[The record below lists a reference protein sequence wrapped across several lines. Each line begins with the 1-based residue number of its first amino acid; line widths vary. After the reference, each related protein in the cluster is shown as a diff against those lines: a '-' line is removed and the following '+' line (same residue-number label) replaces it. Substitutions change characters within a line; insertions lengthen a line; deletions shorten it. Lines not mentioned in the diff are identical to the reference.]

1 MSRGRDPLALSQVIG
16 DVLDP
21 FIKSAAMRINY
32 GEKEITNGTGVRSSA
47 VFTAPHVEIEGR
59 DQTKLYTL
67 VMVDPDAPS
76 PSKPEY
82 REYLHWIGMQ
92 PSRKG
97 GGCFLSNH
105 QQLKNSCSICYW
117 CLRRH
122 LTNFSWR
129 RLVTDIPEAIDA
141 RFGGRLV
148 FGVSRLSSWTVVIC
162 PTAPQVEYLRSSV
175 GPTDEI
181 SNEIVPY
188 EAPRP
193 PAGIHRLVFVLFK
206 QEARQTVYAP
216 GWRQNFNVRDFSAF
230 YNLGPP
236 VAALYFNCQKE
247 SGVGGRRTRV
257 SGTKLKA
264 GCNIIQDYKI

>member
-117 CLRRH
+117 VGDRH
-122 LTNFSWR
+122 PRGNRCTFWWFRTKLHGHQ
-129 RLVTDIPEAIDA
+129 PEFIGLFLCYSNRKHDKQ
-141 RFGGRLV
+141 FMLQDGGKI
-148 FGVSRLSSWTVVIC
+148 STS
-162 PTAPQVEYLRSSV
+162 
-175 GPTDEI
+175 EI
-181 SNEIVPY
+181 SLHFTILDHLLLHYTSTARRRVV
-188 EAPRP
+188 
-193 PAGIHRLVFVLFK
+193 LVA
-206 QEARQTVYAP
+206 E
-216 GWRQNFNVRDFSAF
+216 
-230 YNLGPP
+230 
-236 VAALYFNCQKE
+236 
-247 SGVGGRRTRV
+247 
-257 SGTKLKA
+257 GTKLKA

>member
-117 CLRRH
+117 VGDRH
-122 LTNFSWR
+122 PRGNRCTFW
-129 RLVTDIPEAIDA
+129 
-141 RFGGRLV
+141 
-148 FGVSRLSSWTVVIC
+148 LSSWTVVIC
-162 PTAPQVEYLRSSV
+162 PTAPQ
-175 GPTDEI
+175 
-181 SNEIVPY
+181 
-188 EAPRP
+188 AM
-193 PAGIHRLVFVLFK
+193 K
-206 QEARQTVYAP
+206 
-216 GWRQNFNVRDFSAF
+216 
-230 YNLGPP
+230 
-236 VAALYFNCQKE
+236 
-247 SGVGGRRTRV
+247 
-257 SGTKLKA
+257 
-264 GCNIIQDYKI
+264 